1 MNTAKFFTVAA
12 LATLA
17 AVASMGAQADEAD
30 GSQFAVKF
38 EGNRT
43 RAEVNAEAATVAKN
57 RSTEPAG
64 SRVIAVQSRADRAVV
79 RAEAAEAVRL
89 GHISS
94 GEVGYL

>member
-1 MNTAKFFTVAA
+1 MNTKAIIA
-12 LATLA
+12 LAAFA
-17 AVASMGAQADEAD
+17 AIASTGARAEAD
-30 GSQFAVKF
+30 ASQYVVQF
-38 EGNRT
+38 EGNRL
-43 RAEVNAEAATVAKN
+43 RAEVQAEAATVAKN